1 MLSTKPSLFGK
12 SSNRTHFASRGLG
25 WTPTDIR
32 HLPATWTTSLEPF
45 MTPFSQVL
53 DLISESLFTLYAF
66 HTIVHHF
73 LAHSPTRAC
82 TPRHLDPHIHQSRE
96 RPRRASAHHTTAGNR
111 RPRSTPATPLGR
123 HVGHKPLAAIAAC
136 HRRPRSLWVCRALVP
151 PHRNTSVSE
160 YTATHSP
167 RAAFEPALHTS
178 RRVEQEE
185 QEVVVTQRTAANQ
198 ATAARG
204 PACGCKR

>member
-1 MLSTKPSLFGK
+1 MTCNLRISTKSWPRSVCRRHSLARRRREIFFG
-12 SSNRTHFASRGLG
+12 F
-25 WTPTDIR
+25 
-32 HLPATWTTSLEPF
+32 F
-45 MTPFSQVL
+45 
-53 DLISESLFTLYAF
+53 YAF

-73 LAHSPTRAC
+73 LAHSPTRAR